1 MSDERVPRR
10 RRGFRTPG
18 DLAVWGV
25 RALLAWLA
33 TSLVGLG
40 LVALGV
46 GDVVTDPVEG
56 LASLFRAL
64 CVAFFVG
71 AVAARVVDTG
81 LRSRDR

>member
-10 RRGFRTPG
+10 RRGLRTPG

-40 LVALGV
+40 LVAVGV
-46 GDVVTDPVEG
+46 GEVVTGPVDV

-64 CVAFFVG
+64 WVAFFVG